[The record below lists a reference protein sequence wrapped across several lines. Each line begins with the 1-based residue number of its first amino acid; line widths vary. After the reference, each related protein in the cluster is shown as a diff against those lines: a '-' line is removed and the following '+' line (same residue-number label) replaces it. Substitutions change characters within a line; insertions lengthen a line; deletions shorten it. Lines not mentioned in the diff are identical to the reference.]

1 MKIKPDFAGAAVLS
15 LESRRAEEM
24 GLLIGGFNGLPT
36 VAPSIRE
43 VPLETNTPLLEFAND
58 LKQARVQHLICMTGV
73 GTQFLLRQL
82 KNIPEAI
89 AALQN
94 TNIVIRS
101 NKATAVLR
109 EHGLTATLVNDPHT
123 WHEVQAHYATHD
135 LSQQNVWIAE
145 FGEDTPAELISSLK
159 ASGAKVQTLALYR
172 WALPEDTKPLET
184 AIRQVCNHEFTWLL
198 LTSGVQ
204 LWHAMTFAKLLGL
217 ETDFRTGLQQL
228 RIASIGPTCN
238 EAILE
243 LGLTP
248 SLTAEPHKMGSLVR
262 AAALAT

>member
-94 TNIVIRS
+94 N
-101 NKATAVLR
+101 
-109 EHGLTATLVNDPHT
+109 
-123 WHEVQAHYATHD
+123 
-135 LSQQNVWIAE
+135 
-145 FGEDTPAELISSLK
+145 
-159 ASGAKVQTLALYR
+159 
-172 WALPEDTKPLET
+172 
-184 AIRQVCNHEFTWLL
+184 C
-198 LTSGVQ
+198 
-204 LWHAMTFAKLLGL
+204 
-217 ETDFRTGLQQL
+217 
-228 RIASIGPTCN
+228 
-238 EAILE
+238 
-243 LGLTP
+243 
-248 SLTAEPHKMGSLVR
+248 R
-262 AAALAT
+262 AA